1 MERTKLNHFA
11 IFVSV
16 ITFFLI
22 IAGALVTSTG
32 SGLAVPDWP
41 LSFGKFFPAMTGGV
55 LFEHSHRMIAG
66 TVAIL
71 TVLLSI
77 FLWFKEERKWV
88 AWIGSGAV
96 GVVVLQALLG
106 GVTVLYGLPPFISIA
121 HAVLAQTFFCLMVSI
136 ALLTS
141 PSWNR
146 KEPPALE
153 KQTHLKTLFSLAL
166 IANILIYIQLILGA
180 GFRHGLGIKPIQWH
194 MLNAFFIL
202 LISTF
207 VIGKIFKQFK
217 KEKGLFISAW
227 VLISLLLFQNLLGIE
242 TILPMFGIPIYFDR
256 RWISALHVACGALIF
271 AVSIKITLE
280 SFHLKNL

>member
-1 MERTKLNHFA
+1 MERSKLNHFA

-41 LSFGKFFPAMTGGV
+41 LSFGKFFPTMTGGV

-77 FLWFKEERKWV
+77 FLWLKEKRRWV
-88 AWIGSGAV
+88 AWIGTGAV
-96 GVVVLQALLG
+96 GVVLFQALLG
-106 GVTVLYGLPPFISIA
+106 GLTVLYGLPPFISIA
-121 HAVLAQTFFCLMVSI
+121 HAILAQTFFCLIISI

-141 PSWNR
+141 PSWNK
-146 KEPPALE
+146 KEPVLLE
-153 KQTHLKTLFSLAL
+153 KKTHLKTLLSLAL
-166 IANILIYIQLILGA
+166 IANLLIYIQLILGA

-194 MLNAFFIL
+194 MLNALLIL
-202 LISTF
+202 LISIL
-207 VIGKIFKQFK
+207 VVAKIFKQFK

-227 VLISLLLFQNLLGIE
+227 VLISLLLLQNLLGIE
-242 TILPMFGIPIYFDR
+242 AILPIFGIPSYLDR
-256 RWISALHVACGALIF
+256 TWISALHVACGALIF